1 MARVAKAKMELVRNG
16 NEDDD
21 DDCYGTM
28 KNTMVMVVLTL
39 LMTTMCWRL
48 MTMVTPP
55 NYGVTAATAPLA
67 GTRSLSRLVPV
78 VLPVGPGLF
87 GRLFPV
93 EFARWPRLVGR
104 LVQVG

>member
-39 LMTTMCWRL
+39 LMTTMGWRL
-48 MTMVTPP
+48 MTNVIPA
-55 NYGVTAATAPLA
+55 NYGVTTATAPLA
-67 GTRSLSRLVPV
+67 ATRPLSRLAPV
-78 VLPVGPGLF
+78 VWPVGPGGL
-87 GRLFPV
+87 GTLFPV
-93 EFARWPRLVGR
+93 EFVGWPRLVGR

>member
-1 MARVAKAKMELVRNG
+1 MARVANAKMELVRNG
-16 NEDDD
+16 NEYDD

-39 LMTTMCWRL
+39 LMTTMGWRL
-48 MTMVTPP
+48 MTIVIPA
-55 NYGVTAATAPLA
+55 NYGVTTATAPLA
-67 GTRSLSRLVPV
+67 ATRSLSRLVPV
-78 VLPVGPGLF
+78 VWPVGPGWF

-93 EFARWPRLVGR
+93 EFARWPRVFGR